1 MLGAVEAQVGR
12 AERHVEQ
19 RAVVGPGRVG
29 ARFEAKEA
37 ATKLVAALER
47 VGQALRVELR
57 ERAGD
62 HGLTPTQAQILL
74 HLASERPPR
83 RRVGALAA
91 ALDVRQPTISDAV
104 AALERKGLLERRRDT
119 ADARSATLRLT
130 ARGRAVGDRLGAWDE
145 RAGAELRRLP
155 QQARQAS
162 LSLLLDL
169 IAGLQRAGVVGVA
182 RTCPTWAVIDGITR
196 RPPLDR
202 REPTFQLALT
212 VVAISSPAL
221 STASPRV
228 RRSTRWPALPF
239 QAGSPPRSGRGKD

>member
-1 MLGAVEAQVGR
+1 MRRE
-12 AERHVEQ
+12 H
-19 RAVVGPGRVG
+19 GPCLPPGSRDLD
-29 ARFEAKEA
+29 
-37 ATKLVAALER
+37 TKLVAALER

-119 ADARSATLRLT
+119 ADARSSTLRLT

-145 RAGAELRRLP
+145 RARAELRRLP

-182 RTCPTWAVIDGITR
+182 RTCPTCRFFRFEA
-196 RPPLDR
+196 RPHAARPHHCALLDMS
-202 REPTFQLALT
+202 LG
-212 VVAISSPAL
+212 PADL
-221 STASPRV
+221 RLDCPEHDQSA
-228 RRSTRWPALPF
+228 A
-239 QAGSPPRSGRGKD
+239 